1 MRAFDGDFNP
11 MRLNALQ
18 ALVAAVEEGSFRG
31 AARRL
36 GVSQP
41 ALTKMLRE
49 LEHELS
55 TTLVERS
62 TRGVTPTLQGKVLY
76 ERSLNVEREL
86 TAATDAINQMGG
98 NMIGTLSV
106 SAVPLAVTLLVPEAA
121 HTFGRDFPGVK
132 LRIVEEL
139 YMAHLPRLR
148 RREVEVAIGGIPDD
162 LASGEYGIEPLL
174 ATRMVPVVR
183 RGHPLAGATSLAEL
197 GRAGWI
203 YTGVSSDTGYATALF
218 ALHQL
223 PAPPAAAS
231 VTSTLALLAMLGRSD
246 YVGLLP
252 EQLTTHPLASPF
264 VVVPPI
270 AEAGLPLQI
279 GAIARHESLVLP
291 SVRHFIAHLH
301 RAAYR
306 LTRDAGNVGQQ

>member
-1 MRAFDGDFNP
+1 MK
-11 MRLNALQ
+11 LSALQ

-41 ALTKMLRE
+41 ALTKTLRE
-49 LEHELS
+49 LELELS

-76 ERSLNVEREL
+76 ERALNVAREL

-98 NMIGTLSV
+98 NMVGTLSV
-106 SAVPLAVTLLVPEAA
+106 SAVPLAVMLLLPEAA
-121 HTFGRDFPGVK
+121 RTFGRDFPGVK

-148 RREVEVAIGGIPDD
+148 RREVDVAIGGIPDD
-162 LASGEYGIEPLL
+162 LASGEYGIEPLMT
-174 ATRMVPVVR
+174 TRMVPVVR
-183 RGHPLAGATSLAEL
+183 KGHPLAGATSLADL
-197 GRAGWI
+197 GRLGWI
-203 YTGVSSDTGYATALF
+203 YTGVTSDAGYATTLF
-218 ALHQL
+218 AMHQL
-223 PAPPAAAS
+223 PAPPVAAS
-231 VTSTLALLAMLGRSD
+231 VTSTLALLALLGRSD
-246 YVGLLP
+246 YAGLLP
-252 EQLTTHPLASPF
+252 EQLCTHPIAAQF
-264 VVVPPI
+264 VVAPPV

-279 GAIARHESLVLP
+279 GAVARHESLVLP

-306 LTRDAGNVGQQ
+306 LTRETG

>member
-1 MRAFDGDFNP
+1 MK
-11 MRLNALQ
+11 LSALQ
-18 ALVAAVEEGSFRG
+18 ALVAAIEEGSFRG

-41 ALTKMLRE
+41 ALTKTLRE
-49 LEHELS
+49 LELELA

-76 ERSLNVEREL
+76 ERALNVEREL

-98 NMIGTLSV
+98 NMIGALSV
-106 SAVPLAVTLLVPEAA
+106 SAVPLAVLLLVPEAA
-121 HTFGRDFPGVK
+121 RTFGRDFPGVK

-139 YMAHLPRLR
+139 FMAHLPRLR
-148 RREVEVAIGGIPDD
+148 RREVDVAIGGIPAD

-174 ATRMVPVVR
+174 STSMVPVVR
-183 RGHPLAGATSLAEL
+183 RGHPLAAATSLAEL
-197 GRAGWI
+197 GQFGWI
-203 YTGVSSDTGYATALF
+203 YTGVASDTGYATALF
-218 ALHQL
+218 AQHQL
-223 PAPPAAAS
+223 PPPPAAAS
-231 VTSTLALLAMLGRSD
+231 VTSTLALLAMLGSSD
-246 YVGLLP
+246 FIGLLP
-252 EQLTTHPLASPF
+252 EQLTAHPIATQF
-264 VVVPPI
+264 VVAPPVV
-270 AEAGLPLQI
+270 EAGLPLQI

-306 LTRDAGNVGQQ
+306 LTREDR